1 MTVPATDV
9 LEMIQRSLCLIGN
22 ASEFISQAR
31 RSKVLE
37 AIKPSHGAHTPQRA
51 TGPMIPS
58 LGRFSK
64 RLSLAK
70 LRLIDAALDPGL
82 TTLLP

>member
-1 MTVPATDV
+1 MEEDTSMTVPATDV

-37 AIKPSHGAHTPQRA
+37 AIKPSHGAHMPEGNRTNDTLFGKVFQA
-51 TGPMIPS
+51 S
-58 LGRFSK
+58 LTSK
-64 RLSLAK
+64 VEA
-70 LRLIDAALDPGL
+70 D
-82 TTLLP
+82 